1 MWSLIPWKRNDSVAG
16 HTMTA
21 SPLGRD
27 MFQIRNEFDRL
38 FRKLW
43 NMNGFDFATQLS
55 DRWGL
60 DIEEEESHYI
70 ARLDAPGFE
79 ITDFDIQ
86 AISDNLVVKAER
98 KESQDVKGKSSR
110 RMGRLEHW
118 ISLPTGA
125 DTEKIEARYHNG
137 VLELRIPK
145 GEAKNVK
152 RIAVTS

>member
-1 MWSLIPWKRNDSVAG
+1 MWSLMPWKKNDPTNG
-16 HTMTA
+16 NTMTV

-27 MFQIRNEFDRL
+27 VFQVRDEFDRL
-38 FRKLW
+38 FHQLW
-43 NMNGFDFATQLS
+43 NMNGFDFDARLS

-60 DIEEEESHYI
+60 DIEEEESHYV

-79 ITDFDIQ
+79 IEDFDIQ
-86 AISDNLVVKAER
+86 ATSDNLVVKAER
-98 KESQDVKGKSSR
+98 KESQEGKRNSSR
-110 RMGRLEHW
+110 RMGRLEHT

-125 DTEKIEARYHNG
+125 DTEKIGARYHNG